1 MKQVPNAAKVA
12 TLKSM
17 KHQPQKDSK
26 KTYLIDTRNFVMLTY
41 SLCKKKQ
48 IPEK

>member
-26 KTYLIDTRNFVMLTY
+26 ENRI
-41 SLCKKKQ
+41 S
-48 IPEK
+48 